1 MNRRNTGRWSDGV
14 WRDTGAFGR
23 RLWLVA
29 PRRSD
34 ELHYRTRRG
43 MGRKRGSG
51 ESVNALR
58 IAHRAGGRVSLQES
72 FCPTRYR
79 ARSTPPR
86 STVHGSYSQ
95 KMTFR
100 TPLRHRAG
108 IAAAVLALLLL
119 PSTAIAAQ
127 DSLSERSASDSTVAD
142 PPPPHVK
149 KSKAAK
155 RAHAAKARRSSTHA
169 PRPAG
174 PPPEWPVRGPEPLP
188 GSILPGHRIVAY
200 YGNPLSKRMGILGE
214 LPPEQMLA
222 RLDEEVARWNKADPS
237 TPVQPALHL
246 IVTVAQA
253 SAGNDGK
260 YRLRMP
266 DTLVERVAGWAA
278 KRNALLFLDL
288 QVGKSTVQAELPGLI
303 PFLKRP
309 NVHLALDPEFSMKSG
324 DAPGTRIGTLDAADV
339 NYASSVLAD
348 LVTANSLPP
357 KVLVVHRFTRTMLT
371 NAKKIRLDP
380 RVQIVVDMDGW
391 GGPSLKKDSY
401 RDYVYA
407 EPVQFTG
414 FKLFYKNDTKK
425 GAALMTPEEILQL
438 TPAPL
443 YIQYQ

>member
-1 MNRRNTGRWSDGV
+1 MIFR
-14 WRDTGAFGR
+14 
-23 RLWLVA
+23 
-29 PRRSD
+29 
-34 ELHYRTRRG
+34 
-43 MGRKRGSG
+43 
-51 ESVNALR
+51 
-58 IAHRAGGRVSLQES
+58 
-72 FCPTRYR
+72 
-79 ARSTPPR
+79 PP
-86 STVHGSYSQ
+86 
-95 KMTFR
+95 F
-100 TPLRHRAG
+100 RHRAG
-108 IAAAVLALLLL
+108 IAAAILALLLL

-127 DSLSERSASDSTVAD
+127 DSLSDRSARDSTVAD

-155 RAHAAKARRSSTHA
+155 RAHAAKTRRSSTHA
-169 PRPAG
+169 PQPAG

-253 SAGNDGK
+253 SAGSDGK

-309 NVHLALDPEFSMKSG
+309 NVHLALDPEFSMKG
-324 DAPGTRIGTLDAADV
+324 GHAPGTRIGTLDAADV

-348 LVTANSLPP
+348 LVTANGLPP

-391 GGPSLKKDSY
+391 GGPGLKTDSY

-425 GAALMTPEEILQL
+425 GAALMTPEEILRL